1 MIFLCV
7 FSKRFF
13 HWQLFTSLHHM
24 GNQLPLYSR
33 LFTLLVPVNVPM
45 IYNATL
51 QLVMEIE
58 DHTIVCEE
66 IIFRVKRKLLSI
78 LEYFIRL
85 CQLPSPLILA
95 PQAFVFLLDLSYE
108 SLSHKIKY

>member
-1 MIFLCV
+1 
-7 FSKRFF
+7 
-13 HWQLFTSLHHM
+13 M

-66 IIFRVKRKLLSI
+66 IIFREKRKLLSI
-78 LEYFIRL
+78 LKYLIRL
-85 CQLPSPLILA
+85 CQLPSPFIPA

-108 SLSHKIKY
+108 NLSHKIKY